1 MALFGHYEAVIRL
14 MGGQEYDETD
24 LRMDLALQQ
33 EATETV
39 VRIFQQVLERDVE
52 NQS

>member
-1 MALFGHYEAVIRL
+1 MASFGHYEAVISL

-24 LRMDLALQQ
+24 LRTDLALQQ